1 MELPTPDFVLK
12 LTPNSWLGIPP
23 TNDINHPVIISE
35 IKTKLNTSPLLNVE
49 ELSVTVVLPSLL
61 DDDGPDV
68 TLVKA

>member
-12 LTPNSWLGIPP
+12 LTPNSWLDIPP
-23 TNDINHPVIISE
+23 TNDIDHPGIISE
-35 IKTKLNTSPLLNVE
+35 IIIKLNTSPLLNVE
-49 ELSVTVVLPSLL
+49 ELSVTIVLPSLL